1 MMDLGD
7 NKRMHSDVKTPTEIK
22 SRFRRTTFVVVLLSL
37 LTASSIS
44 VANALDPVFS
54 GFPSMTV
61 PISDGKITLVP
72 PTSTSPGSWSY
83 TTDDPTIAT
92 VSGGVLT
99 LVGLGITRLTAIQA
113 ASGVYTSRVRSASLR
128 VTAGTPTLSGF
139 ADRTVQITEKIITLT
154 PPISNSTGTWRYASS
169 NTAIA
174 TIADNKVTLLDGGD
188 VTITATQAAL
198 PLWTVA
204 SKTMKLTIVAITPV
218 IGTFGNITLM
228 KDSVAYVAMVAP
240 TSTSPGAWTFSSS
253 NPAVATVNGNSLT
266 PVGLG
271 TSVITATQAHSGNF
285 GSIKTSMTVTVQAAI
300 PTVGTF
306 PSVSAN
312 FSPTS
317 TKSLTLTAP
326 TSNSAG
332 SWSYA
337 SSDTTVA
344 TVQGAVVTLLKPG
357 TSTMTATQ
365 SAAGTYGASTPLTM
379 VLTVVGVPTV
389 GAWSSF
395 EKVIK
400 DSDFALVPP
409 TSTSPSSWTFTSSDI
424 KVIEITGS
432 NAKVVGAGS
441 ATITATQVATP
452 IWAGATAQI
461 VIRVLGDIPT
471 VGSLAGI
478 EATTGGV
485 PIAMKAPTSNSSGVW
500 SYASSDKSVVTFN
513 GTSMVIAGAGT
524 ATITATQLPAGN
536 FSQSNTVQAKVII
549 KPNPVVAPTPTPT
562 PQPSTSASATPQ
574 PTPSG
579 SPTPKPTISPS
590 SIPKPTTSPTSQL
603 ASKPTLKVTAIARVI
618 TIAST
623 KPKTKVTIDGVSAK
637 VGSNAV
643 KPGARSVVVSV
654 AGKVV
659 YRKTFS
665 IK

>member
-1 MMDLGD
+1 
-7 NKRMHSDVKTPTEIK
+7 
-22 SRFRRTTFVVVLLSL
+22 
-37 LTASSIS
+37 
-44 VANALDPVFS
+44 
-54 GFPSMTV
+54 
-61 PISDGKITLVP
+61 
-72 PTSTSPGSWSY
+72 
-83 TTDDPTIAT
+83 
-92 VSGGVLT
+92 
-99 LVGLGITRLTAIQA
+99 
-113 ASGVYTSRVRSASLR
+113 
-128 VTAGTPTLSGF
+128 
-139 ADRTVQITEKIITLT
+139 
-154 PPISNSTGTWRYASS
+154 
-169 NTAIA
+169 
-174 TIADNKVTLLDGGD
+174 
-188 VTITATQAAL
+188 
-198 PLWTVA
+198 
-204 SKTMKLTIVAITPV
+204 
-218 IGTFGNITLM
+218 
-228 KDSVAYVAMVAP
+228 
-240 TSTSPGAWTFSSS
+240 
-253 NPAVATVNGNSLT
+253 
-266 PVGLG
+266 
-271 TSVITATQAHSGNF
+271 
-285 GSIKTSMTVTVQAAI
+285 MTVTVQAAI

-317 TKSLTLTAP
+317 AKSLTLTAP

-357 TSTMTATQ
+357 TSTITTTQ
-365 SAAGTYGASTPLTM
+365 SAAGTYGASMALTM
-379 VLTVVGVPTV
+379 VLTIVGVPTV

-409 TSTSPSSWTFTSSDI
+409 TSTSPSSWAFTSSDS
-424 KVIEITGS
+424 KVIEITGG

-452 IWAGATAQI
+452 IWEKATAQI

-471 VGSLAGI
+471 VGSLASI
-478 EATTGGV
+478 EATMGDV
-485 PIAMKAPTSNSSGVW
+485 PIAMKAPTSNSSGAW

-603 ASKPTLKVTAIARVI
+603 APKPTLKVTAIARVI

>member
-1 MMDLGD
+1 
-7 NKRMHSDVKTPTEIK
+7 MHSYLKKPIGTQSK
-22 SRFRRTTFVVVLLSL
+22 FRRNTFVVVLLSIL
-37 LTASSIS
+37 IVSSTS
-44 VANALDPVFS
+44 VASALDPVFS

-72 PTSTSPGSWSY
+72 PTSTSPGSWTY
-83 TTDDPTIAT
+83 TTDDPTVAT

-128 VTAGTPTLSGF
+128 VTAGTPTLGGF
-139 ADRTVQITEKIITLT
+139 EDRTVQITAKVITLT
-154 PPISNSTGTWRYASS
+154 PPTSNSTGFWRYASS
-169 NTAIA
+169 NSAIA
-174 TIADNKVTLLDGGD
+174 TIVDNKVTLLDGGD
-188 VTITATQAAL
+188 VTITATQSAL

-204 SKTMKLTIVAITPV
+204 SKTMKLTVVAITPV

-228 KDSVAYVAMVAP
+228 KDSVAYVAMIAP

-253 NPAVATVNGNSLT
+253 NTAVATVSGSSLT

-300 PTVGTF
+300 PTVGAF
-306 PSVSAN
+306 PSVSAT
-312 FSPTS
+312 FTPTS
-317 TKSLTLTAP
+317 TKTLTLTAP
-326 TSNSAG
+326 TSNSTGA
-332 SWSYA
+332 WSYA
-337 SSDTTVA
+337 SSDSTVA
-344 TVQGAVVTLLKPG
+344 TIQGAVVTFLKPG
-357 TSTMTATQ
+357 TSTITATQ
-365 SAAGTYGASTPLTM
+365 SASGNYGTSTPLTM
-379 VLTVVGVPTV
+379 VLTIVGVPTI
-389 GAWSSF
+389 GTWNSF

-409 TSTSPSSWTFTSSDI
+409 TSTSPSSWTYTSSDT
-424 KVIEITGS
+424 KVIEITGG

-452 IWAGATAQI
+452 IWEKATAQI

-471 VGSLAGI
+471 VGSLASI
-478 EATTGGV
+478 EATMGDA

-500 SYASSDKSVVTFN
+500 SYSSSDKNVVTFN
-513 GTSMVIAGAGT
+513 AASMVVVGPGS

-536 FSQSNTVQAKVII
+536 FSQSNTVQAKVTI
-549 KPNPVVAPTPTPT
+549 KPNPIVVPT
-562 PQPSTSASATPQ
+562 PQPSSSPTPQ
-574 PTPSG
+574 PSASG
-579 SPTPKPTISPS
+579 SATPKPTISPS
-590 SIPKPTTSPTSQL
+590 ATPKATAPPTSQP
-603 ASKPTLKVTAIARVI
+603 APKPTLKVSAIARVI

-623 KPKTKVTIDGVSAK
+623 KPKTKVTIDGMTAK

-643 KPGARSVVVSV
+643 KPGARSVIVSV

-659 YRKTFS
+659 YRKTFF

>member
-1 MMDLGD
+1 
-7 NKRMHSDVKTPTEIK
+7 MHSYLKKPIGTQSK
-22 SRFRRTTFVVVLLSL
+22 FRRNTFVVVLLSIL
-37 LTASSIS
+37 IVSSTS
-44 VANALDPVFS
+44 VASALDPVFS

-72 PTSTSPGSWSY
+72 PTSTSPGSWTY
-83 TTDDPTIAT
+83 TTDDPTVAT

-128 VTAGTPTLSGF
+128 VTAGTPTLGGF
-139 ADRTVQITEKIITLT
+139 EDRTVQITEKVITLT
-154 PPISNSTGTWRYASS
+154 PPTSNSTGFWRYASS
-169 NTAIA
+169 NSAIA
-174 TIADNKVTLLDGGD
+174 TIVDNKVTLLDGGD
-188 VTITATQAAL
+188 VTITATQSAL

-204 SKTMKLTIVAITPV
+204 SKTMKLTVVAITPV

-228 KDSVAYVAMVAP
+228 KDSVAYVAMIAP

-253 NPAVATVNGNSLT
+253 NTAVATVSGSSLT

-285 GSIKTSMTVTVQAAI
+285 GSIKTSMTLTVQAAI
-300 PTVGTF
+300 PTVGAF
-306 PSVSAN
+306 PSVSAT
-312 FSPTS
+312 FTPTS
-317 TKSLTLTAP
+317 TKTLTLTAP
-326 TSNSAG
+326 TSNSTGA
-332 SWSYA
+332 WSYA
-337 SSDTTVA
+337 SSDSTVA
-344 TVQGAVVTLLKPG
+344 TIQGAVVTFLKPG
-357 TSTMTATQ
+357 TSTITATQ
-365 SAAGTYGASTPLTM
+365 SASGNYGTSTPLTM
-379 VLTVVGVPTV
+379 VLTIVGVPTI
-389 GAWSSF
+389 GTWNSF

-409 TSTSPSSWTFTSSDI
+409 TSTSPSSWTYTSSDT
-424 KVIEITGS
+424 KVIEITGG

-452 IWAGATAQI
+452 IWEKATAQI

-471 VGSLAGI
+471 VGSLASI
-478 EATTGGV
+478 EATMGDA

-500 SYASSDKSVVTFN
+500 SYSSSDKNVVTFN
-513 GTSMVIAGAGT
+513 AASMVVVGPGS

-536 FSQSNTVQAKVII
+536 FSQSNTVQAKVTI
-549 KPNPVVAPTPTPT
+549 KPNPVVVPT
-562 PQPSTSASATPQ
+562 PQPSSSPTPQ
-574 PTPSG
+574 PSASG
-579 SPTPKPTISPS
+579 SATPKPTISPS
-590 SIPKPTTSPTSQL
+590 ATPKATAPPTSQP
-603 ASKPTLKVTAIARVI
+603 APKPTLKVSAIARVI

-623 KPKTKVTIDGVSAK
+623 KPKTKVTIDGMTAK

>member
-1 MMDLGD
+1 MRSHMVTQRL
-7 NKRMHSDVKTPTEIK
+7 VKNRIRKTAIAVMIF
-22 SRFRRTTFVVVLLSL
+22 SMATTLSIPV
-37 LTASSIS
+37 AS
-44 VANALDPVFS
+44 ALDPVFS

-83 TTDDPTIAT
+83 TTDDPTVAT

-113 ASGVYTSRVRSASLR
+113 ASGVFTSRVRSASLR

-139 ADRTVQITEKIITLT
+139 DDRTVQITEKVITLT
-154 PPISNSTGTWRYASS
+154 PPISNSAGVWRYTSA

-174 TIADNKVTLLDGGD
+174 TIVDNKVTLLDGGD
-188 VTITATQAAL
+188 VTITATQSAL

-253 NPAVATVNGNSLT
+253 NTAVATVSGSSLT

-271 TSVITATQAHSGNF
+271 TSVITATQAHSGNY

-300 PTVGTF
+300 PTVGAF
-306 PSVSAN
+306 PSVSAT

-317 TKSLTLTAP
+317 VKTLTLTAP
-326 TSNSAG
+326 TSNSTGA
-332 SWSYA
+332 WSYA
-337 SSDTTVA
+337 SSDSTVA
-344 TVQGAVVTLLKPG
+344 TIQGAVLTLLKPG
-357 TSTMTATQ
+357 TSTITATQ
-365 SAAGTYGASTPLTM
+365 SASGNYGASTPLTM
-379 VLTVVGVPTV
+379 VLAIVGVPTI
-389 GAWSSF
+389 GTWNSF

-409 TSTSPSSWTFTSSDI
+409 TSTSPSSWTYTSSDT
-424 KVIEITGS
+424 KVIEITGG

-452 IWAGATAQI
+452 IWEKATAQI

-471 VGSLAGI
+471 VGSLASI
-478 EATTGGV
+478 EATMGDA

-500 SYASSDKSVVTFN
+500 SYSSSDKNVVTFN
-513 GTSMVIAGAGT
+513 AASMVVVGPGS

-536 FSQSNTVQAKVII
+536 FSQSNTVQAKVTI
-549 KPNPVVAPTPTPT
+549 KPNPVVVPT
-562 PQPSTSASATPQ
+562 PQPSSSPTPQ
-574 PTPSG
+574 PSASG
-579 SPTPKPTISPS
+579 SATPKPTISPS
-590 SIPKPTTSPTSQL
+590 ATPKATAPPTSQS
-603 ASKPTLKVTAIARVI
+603 APKPTLKVSAIARVI

-623 KPKTKVTIDGVSAK
+623 KPKTKVTIDGMTAK

>member
-1 MMDLGD
+1 
-7 NKRMHSDVKTPTEIK
+7 MHSYLKKPIGTQSK
-22 SRFRRTTFVVVLLSL
+22 FRRNTFVVVLLSIL
-37 LTASSIS
+37 IVSSTS
-44 VANALDPVFS
+44 VASALDPVFS

-72 PTSTSPGSWSY
+72 PTSTSPGSWTY
-83 TTDDPTIAT
+83 TTDDPTVAT

-128 VTAGTPTLSGF
+128 VTAGTPTLGGF
-139 ADRTVQITEKIITLT
+139 EDRTVQITAKVITLT
-154 PPISNSTGTWRYASS
+154 PPTSNSTGFWRYASS
-169 NTAIA
+169 NSAIA
-174 TIADNKVTLLDGGD
+174 TIVDNKVTLLDGGD
-188 VTITATQAAL
+188 VTITATQSAL

-204 SKTMKLTIVAITPV
+204 SKTMKLTVVAITPV

-228 KDSVAYVAMVAP
+228 KDSVAYVAMIAP

-253 NPAVATVNGNSLT
+253 NTAVATVSGSSLT

-285 GSIKTSMTVTVQAAI
+285 GSIKTSMTLTVQAAI
-300 PTVGTF
+300 PTVGAF
-306 PSVSAN
+306 PSVSAT
-312 FSPTS
+312 FTPTS
-317 TKSLTLTAP
+317 TKTLTLTAP
-326 TSNSAG
+326 TSNSTGA
-332 SWSYA
+332 WSYA
-337 SSDTTVA
+337 SSDSTIA
-344 TVQGAVVTLLKPG
+344 TIQGAVVTFLKPG
-357 TSTMTATQ
+357 TSTITATQ
-365 SAAGTYGASTPLTM
+365 SASGNYGASTPLTM
-379 VLTVVGVPTV
+379 VLAIVGVPTI
-389 GAWSSF
+389 GTWNSF

-409 TSTSPSSWTFTSSDI
+409 TSTSPSSWTYTSSDT
-424 KVIEITGS
+424 KVIEITGG

-452 IWAGATAQI
+452 IWEKATAQI

-471 VGSLAGI
+471 VGSLASI
-478 EATTGGV
+478 EATMGDA

-500 SYASSDKSVVTFN
+500 SYSSSDKNVVTFN
-513 GTSMVIAGAGT
+513 AASMVVVGPGS

-536 FSQSNTVQAKVII
+536 FSQSNTVQAKVTI
-549 KPNPVVAPTPTPT
+549 KPNPIVVPT
-562 PQPSTSASATPQ
+562 PQPSSSPTPQ
-574 PTPSG
+574 PSASG
-579 SPTPKPTISPS
+579 SATPKPTISPS
-590 SIPKPTTSPTSQL
+590 ATPKATAPPTSQP
-603 ASKPTLKVTAIARVI
+603 APKPTLKVSAIARVI

-623 KPKTKVTIDGVSAK
+623 KPKTKVTIDGMTAK

-643 KPGARSVVVSV
+643 KPGARSVIVSV

-659 YRKTFS
+659 YRKTFF

>member
-1 MMDLGD
+1 M
-7 NKRMHSDVKTPTEIK
+7 
-22 SRFRRTTFVVVLLSL
+22 
-37 LTASSIS
+37 
-44 VANALDPVFS
+44 
-54 GFPSMTV
+54 
-61 PISDGKITLVP
+61 
-72 PTSTSPGSWSY
+72 
-83 TTDDPTIAT
+83 
-92 VSGGVLT
+92 
-99 LVGLGITRLTAIQA
+99 
-113 ASGVYTSRVRSASLR
+113 
-128 VTAGTPTLSGF
+128 
-139 ADRTVQITEKIITLT
+139 
-154 PPISNSTGTWRYASS
+154 
-169 NTAIA
+169 
-174 TIADNKVTLLDGGD
+174 
-188 VTITATQAAL
+188 
-198 PLWTVA
+198 
-204 SKTMKLTIVAITPV
+204 
-218 IGTFGNITLM
+218 
-228 KDSVAYVAMVAP
+228 
-240 TSTSPGAWTFSSS
+240 
-253 NPAVATVNGNSLT
+253 
-266 PVGLG
+266 
-271 TSVITATQAHSGNF
+271 
-285 GSIKTSMTVTVQAAI
+285 
-300 PTVGTF
+300 
-306 PSVSAN
+306 SAN

-357 TSTMTATQ
+357 TSTITTTQ

-432 NAKVVGAGS
+432 NAQVVGAGS

-478 EATTGGV
+478 EATMGGV
-485 PIAMKAPTSNSSGVW
+485 PIAMKAPTSNSSGAW

-562 PQPSTSASATPQ
+562 PQPSTSASTTPQ

-623 KPKTKVTIDGVSAK
+623 KPKTKATIDGVSAK

>member
-1 MMDLGD
+1 
-7 NKRMHSDVKTPTEIK
+7 MHSYLKKPIGTQSK
-22 SRFRRTTFVVVLLSL
+22 FRRNTFVVVLLSIL
-37 LTASSIS
+37 IVSSTS
-44 VANALDPVFS
+44 VASALDPVFS

-72 PTSTSPGSWSY
+72 PTSTSPGSWTY
-83 TTDDPTIAT
+83 TTDDPTVAT

-128 VTAGTPTLSGF
+128 VTAGTPTLGGF
-139 ADRTVQITEKIITLT
+139 EDRTVQITAKVITLT
-154 PPISNSTGTWRYASS
+154 PPTSNSTGFWRYASS
-169 NTAIA
+169 NSAIA
-174 TIADNKVTLLDGGD
+174 TIVDNKVTLLDGGD
-188 VTITATQAAL
+188 VTITATQSAL

-204 SKTMKLTIVAITPV
+204 SKTMKLTVVAITPV

-228 KDSVAYVAMVAP
+228 KDSVAYVAMIAP

-253 NPAVATVNGNSLT
+253 NTAVATVSGSSLT

-285 GSIKTSMTVTVQAAI
+285 GSIKTSMTLTVQAAI
-300 PTVGTF
+300 PTVGAF
-306 PSVSAN
+306 PSVSAT
-312 FSPTS
+312 FTPTS
-317 TKSLTLTAP
+317 TKTLTLTAP
-326 TSNSAG
+326 TSNSTGA
-332 SWSYA
+332 WSYA
-337 SSDTTVA
+337 SSDSTVA
-344 TVQGAVVTLLKPG
+344 TIQGAVVTFLKPG
-357 TSTMTATQ
+357 TSTITATQ
-365 SAAGTYGASTPLTM
+365 SASGNYGTSTPLTM
-379 VLTVVGVPTV
+379 VLTIVGVPTI
-389 GAWSSF
+389 GTWNSF

-409 TSTSPSSWTFTSSDI
+409 TSTSPSSWTYTSSDT
-424 KVIEITGS
+424 KVIEITGG

-452 IWAGATAQI
+452 IWEKATAQI

-471 VGSLAGI
+471 VGSLASI
-478 EATTGGV
+478 EATMGDA

-500 SYASSDKSVVTFN
+500 SYSSSDKNVVTFN
-513 GTSMVIAGAGT
+513 AASMVVVGPGS

-536 FSQSNTVQAKVII
+536 FSQSNTVQAKVTI
-549 KPNPVVAPTPTPT
+549 KPNPIVVPT
-562 PQPSTSASATPQ
+562 PQPSSSPTPQ
-574 PTPSG
+574 PSASG
-579 SPTPKPTISPS
+579 SATPKPTISPS
-590 SIPKPTTSPTSQL
+590 ATPKATAPPTSQP
-603 ASKPTLKVTAIARVI
+603 APKPTLKVSAIARVI

-623 KPKTKVTIDGVSAK
+623 KPKTKVTIDGITAK

-643 KPGARSVVVSV
+643 KPGARSVIVSV